1 MEVDAH
7 PARTPMVLRA
17 LLALPTAIA
26 QEGAALPRRA
36 LRILRQSLACQLQ
49 TYVSATLVTTALP
62 EARAQSVR
70 PIATAQGQ
78 ESIYALSTASLH
90 LFLSMFCPARAQLLT
105 RVQTE
110 RRAFRARPVHGATAE
125 TQQIAMM
132 TLTLLSCP
140 PRSRPALVMLALRET
155 MGSTLALGAYTG
167 LISRPRE
174 MQRAT
179 SALLEHGRGSLRL
192 QATQRV
198 STVHCTQIR
207 ALDRTKSRNVLV
219 MLATLAGKSH
229 IDSTVPWFLNH
240 IRNILILK
248 SCCSDGGPC
257 ANCEAG
263 TWKSAQGS
271 AACTE
276 CVAGKYSTALAAIAL
291 STCLD
296 CPTNS
301 NSPAKSDSI
310 LKCTSILVRLDLM
323 ELPALCARLGPTRV
337 PRGPWSAPNAL
348 VIRTLLVSLQTRFS
362 WSIRLSSSLLL
373 VYVFFLHCTFQPWM
387 LGPQKILPRSG
398 RFGALVCQACCSFF
412 PRCPP

>member
-7 PARTPMVLRA
+7 PARTPMVLRV

-49 TYVSATLVTTALP
+49 TYVSATLVTTALL

-78 ESIYALSTASLH
+78 ESIHALSIASPH
-90 LFLSMFCPARAQLLT
+90 LFLAMFCPARAQLLT

-179 SALLEHGRGSLRL
+179 SALREHGRGSLRL

-219 MLATLAGKSH
+219 MLATLAVMAARAPTARLEHGRAHRDLRHAPSALLE
-229 IDSTVPWFLNH
+229 S
-240 IRNILILK
+240 IRRHWLL
-248 SCCSDGGPC
+248 SPC
-257 ANCEAG
+257 PL
-263 TWKSAQGS
+263 
-271 AACTE
+271 
-276 CVAGKYSTALAAIAL
+276 VSTAP
-291 STCLD
+291 
-296 CPTNS
+296 PTQTHLPS
-301 NSPAKSDSI
+301 LIPSSSARA
-310 LKCTSILVRLDLM
+310 ILVRLDLM
-323 ELPALCARLGPTRV
+323 ELRALCARLGPTRV
-337 PRGPWSAPNAL
+337 PRGPWSALNAL
-348 VIRTLLVSLQTRFS
+348 VIRILLPLDRHRMRHARHAPP
-362 WSIRLSSSLLL
+362 I
-373 VYVFFLHCTFQPWM
+373 LHP
-387 LGPQKILPRSG
+387 PRE
-398 RFGALVCQACCSFF
+398 AV
-412 PRCPP
+412 